1 MKRNDQVAMSPS
13 MGTKKGFSGFTA
25 LGLNDTVN
33 LDEGSMRLADFVL
46 KKLIAAAGSKSEA
59 LVKKAVS

>member
-1 MKRNDQVAMSPS
+1 MNPR

-33 LDEGSMRLADFVL
+33 LDEGFMRLADFVL
-46 KKLIAAAGSKSEA
+46 KKLTAAAGSKSEA